1 MNGILAASALF
12 VAGGLSSVTMGLAPL
27 QGVLNEALWTGMAL
41 ASFLAIVGLEAAN

>member
-12 VAGGLSSVTMGLAPL
+12 VAGGLSSVAMGLAPL
-27 QGVLNEALWTGMAL
+27 PGVLSEALWAGMAL